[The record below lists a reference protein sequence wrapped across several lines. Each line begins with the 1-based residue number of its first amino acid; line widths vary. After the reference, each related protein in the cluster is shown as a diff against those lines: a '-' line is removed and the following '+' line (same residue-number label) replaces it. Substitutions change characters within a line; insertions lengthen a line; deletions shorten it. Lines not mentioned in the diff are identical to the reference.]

1 MNMSEQS
8 YTKLRDNSFHD
19 NQQINLFLSY
29 IIQQGATK
37 TTNRLC
43 RYHAISVNDIA
54 LLKNKTVSNFFWL
67 HEIKTEKQTWIS
79 NFNMIIIEFPI
90 ISRNKKIFR

>member
-43 RYHAISVNDIA
+43 RYHAISVNDYF
-54 LLKNKTVSNFFWL
+54 LLSGNKNEAK
-67 HEIKTEKQTWIS
+67 H
-79 NFNMIIIEFPI
+79 
-90 ISRNKKIFR
+90 